1 MSINSLTRKLNK
13 ERDKEIWQTESKK
26 KIQRHPSQQNI
37 SLETR
42 NRFTSLQKN
51 QDEVLD
57 KENEISEHCQ

>member
-1 MSINSLTRKLNK
+1 MANRI
-13 ERDKEIWQTESKK
+13 QK